1 MAGEADPERGE
12 DIGLC
17 RLNRL
22 WLLFQARWMG
32 YHVICLSGISLA
44 ALLKTGSKSMEIS
57 QDAIIYTYKK
67 AREDTSLTSGGNI
80 GGGEN

>member
-1 MAGEADPERGE
+1 MAGEADPEGE
-12 DIGLC
+12 EDTGLC

-32 YHVICLSGISLA
+32 YHVTCLSGISLA
-44 ALLKTGSKSMEIS
+44 ALLKTGNKSMEIS
-57 QDAIIYTYKK
+57 QEAIIHTYKK